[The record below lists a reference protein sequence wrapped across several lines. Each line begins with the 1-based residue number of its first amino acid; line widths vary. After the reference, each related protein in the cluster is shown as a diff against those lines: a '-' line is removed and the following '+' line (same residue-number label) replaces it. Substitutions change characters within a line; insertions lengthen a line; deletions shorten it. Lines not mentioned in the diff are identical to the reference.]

1 MFNYL
6 RSESFFITMVLAWVV
21 VAYFL
26 GPIGY
31 AFLPLTLLLLK
42 SRERYMDLILGFLI
56 VLVISDMH
64 KDVWRDNI
72 FRNAKNIYIVL
83 LSMFLLLERERFTPL
98 SKIFTIFLPF
108 FIYSI
113 FPLVFSSALVTGVQ
127 KTLSYALL
135 FLVVP
140 NYVLQ
145 NFREQGWTFFRNM
158 VFFMTLI
165 LIAGLILRAIDPP
178 KTFVMGRFHGI
189 FGNPNGMAI
198 YCFLVFVLA
207 GVLNSLNP
215 KLFNTRERVVIFGII
230 LYCLIVS
237 GSRASLAAVLIYLLF
252 NRFFAFSPFLGF
264 VVLLAVVGISEVVS
278 QNLAVIVMAL
288 GLEDFFRLRTLE
300 GGSGRYFAWEFAW
313 EKIQDFLVFG
323 GGFANDETIMRENY
337 EYLERMGHQGGVH
350 NSYLSMWFNVG
361 IVGLIIYFRSFL
373 LLFIKAS
380 KLAPMSLGAMFA
392 VLFSAN
398 YESWLVGSLNP
409 YTIVLLILMTVLS
422 EEEITGWRLLQEEQ
436 ESDEAQSEQ
445 RSASETIAGYP
456 GTGGMATI

>member
-1 MFNYL
+1 MLNYL
-6 RSESFFITMVLAWVV
+6 RSESLFIAMVLSWFM

-31 AFLPLTLLLLK
+31 AFLPLSLFLLK
-42 SRERYMDLILGFLI
+42 VRDRSMDLILGFII
-56 VLVISDMH
+56 VLVFSDIH

-72 FRNAKNIYIVL
+72 FRNAKNIYIIL
-83 LSMFLLLERERFTPL
+83 LAMFLLLERERFTPL

-108 FIYSI
+108 FIYSF
-113 FPLVFSSALVTGVQ
+113 FPLIFSSALATGVQ

-145 NFREQGWTFFRNM
+145 NYREQGWLFFKNM
-158 VFFMTLI
+158 VFFMTII
-165 LIAGLILRAIDPP
+165 LIAGIILRYVDPT

-198 YCFLVFVLA
+198 YCFLFFVLA
-207 GVLNSLNP
+207 SVVNSLNP
-215 KLFNTRERVVIFGII
+215 KLFTNTERFVVFGVI
-230 LYCLIVS
+230 LYCLVVS
-237 GSRASLAAVLIYLLF
+237 GSRASLAAGIIYLVF
-252 NRFFAFSPFLGF
+252 NRFFALSPFLGF
-264 VVLLAVVGISEVVS
+264 VVLLAFVGISEVIS

-323 GGFANDETIMRENY
+323 GGFANDETVMRQNY
-337 EYLERMGHQGGVH
+337 AYLERMGHQGGVH
-350 NSYLSMWFNVG
+350 NSYLSMWFNMG

-380 KLAPMSLGAMFA
+380 KVAPMSLGAMFA

-409 YTIVLLILMTVLS
+409 YTIVLLIVMTILS
-422 EEEITGWRLLQEEQ
+422 EEEIAGWAANEVGEGGEEAADAPEGGEWTGR
-436 ESDEAQSEQ
+436 
-445 RSASETIAGYP
+445 TINAGAI
-456 GTGGMATI
+456 G

>member
-1 MFNYL
+1 MLNYL
-6 RSESFFITMVLAWVV
+6 RSESVFIAMVMAWFL

-31 AFLPLTLLLLK
+31 AFLPLSLFLLK
-42 SRERYMDLILGFLI
+42 MRDRSMDLILGFII
-56 VLVISDMH
+56 VLVFSDIH

-72 FRNAKNIYIVL
+72 FRNAKNIYIIL
-83 LSMFLLLERERFTPL
+83 LSMFLLLERQRFTPP

-108 FIYSI
+108 FIYSF
-113 FPLVFSSALVTGVQ
+113 FPLIFSSALATGVQ

-145 NFREQGWTFFRNM
+145 NFREQGWVFFRNM
-158 VFFMTLI
+158 VFFMTII
-165 LIAGLILRAIDPP
+165 LIAGIILRYIDPT

-198 YCFLVFVLA
+198 YCFLFFVLA
-207 GVLNSLNP
+207 SVVNSLNP
-215 KLFNTRERVVIFGII
+215 KLFTNTERFVVFGVI

-237 GSRASLAAVLIYLLF
+237 GSRASLAAVMIYLIF
-252 NRFFAFSPFLGF
+252 NRFFALSPFLGF

-313 EKIQDFLVFG
+313 EKIQDFLIFG
-323 GGFANDETIMRENY
+323 GGFANDETVMRKNY
-337 EYLERMGHQGGVH
+337 DYLERMGHQGGVH
-350 NSYLSMWFNVG
+350 NSYLSMWFNMG

-380 KLAPMSLGAMFA
+380 KVAPMSLGAMFA

-409 YTIVLLILMTVLS
+409 YTIVLLMVMTVLS
-422 EEEITGWRLLQEEQ
+422 EEEIAGWRLYQPEAGLGGEE
-436 ESDEAQSEQ
+436 EDVTGNGLGHTS
-445 RSASETIAGYP
+445 IAVA
-456 GTGGMATI
+456 AT

>member
-1 MFNYL
+1 MLNYL
-6 RSESFFITMVLAWVV
+6 RSESLFIAMVLSWFM

-31 AFLPLTLLLLK
+31 AFLPLSLFLLK
-42 SRERYMDLILGFLI
+42 VRDRSMDLILGFLI
-56 VLVISDMH
+56 VLVFSDIH

-72 FRNAKNIYIVL
+72 FRGAKNIYIIL
-83 LSMFLLLERERFTPL
+83 LSLFLLLERHRFMPM
-98 SKIFTIFLPF
+98 SKIFPIFLPF
-108 FIYSI
+108 FVYSF
-113 FPLVFSSALVTGVQ
+113 FPLIFSSALVTSVQ

-145 NFREQGWTFFRNM
+145 NFREQGWVFFKNM

-165 LIAGLILRAIDPP
+165 LIAGLILRAVDPT
-178 KTFVMGRFHGI
+178 KVFVMGRFHGI

-198 YCFLVFVLA
+198 YCFLFFVLA

-215 KLFNTRERVVIFGII
+215 KLFTNTERIVVFGVIV
-230 LYCLIVS
+230 YCLIVS
-237 GSRASLAAVLIYLLF
+237 GSRASLAAVMIYLLF

-278 QNLAVIVMAL
+278 QNLATIVMAL

-323 GGFANDETIMRENY
+323 GGFANDETVMRKNY

-350 NSYLSMWFNVG
+350 NSYLSMWFNMG
-361 IVGLIIYFRSFL
+361 IVGLVIYFRSFL

-380 KLAPMSLGAMFA
+380 KVAPMSLGAMFA

-409 YTIVLLILMTVLS
+409 YTIVLLMVMTVLS
-422 EEEITGWRLLQEEQ
+422 EDEIAGWRARQLGEQQEEDRL
-436 ESDEAQSEQ
+436 EGE
-445 RSASETIAGYP
+445 IAGHDP
-456 GTGGMATI
+456 AFGPIAS

>member
-6 RSESFFITMVLAWVV
+6 RSESLFIAIVMLWVL

-26 GPIGY
+26 GPVGY

-42 SRERYMDLILGFLI
+42 SRDRYMDLILGFLI
-56 VLVISDMH
+56 VLVMSDIH

-72 FRNAKNIYIVL
+72 FTSAKNIYIVL
-83 LSMFLLLERERFTPL
+83 LAMFLLLERERFSPM

-113 FPLVFSSALVTGVQ
+113 FPLIFSSALSTGVQ
-127 KTLSYALL
+127 KTLSYGLL

-145 NFREQGWTFFRNM
+145 NYREQGWTFFRNM

-165 LIAGLILRAIDPP
+165 LIAGLVLRAIDPT
-178 KTFVMGRFHGI
+178 KVFVMGRFHGI

-198 YCFLVFVLA
+198 FCLLFFVLA

-215 KLFNTRERVVIFGII
+215 KLFNTRERIVIFGII
-230 LYCLIVS
+230 LYCLIAS

-278 QNLAVIVMAL
+278 QNLAVIVMGL

-313 EKIQDFLVFG
+313 EKIQDFLIFG
-323 GGFANDETIMRENY
+323 GGFANDETIMRQNY
-337 EYLERMGHQGGVH
+337 DYLERMGHQGGVH
-350 NSYLSMWFNVG
+350 NSYLSMWFNMG
-361 IVGLIIYFRSFL
+361 IVGVVIYFRSFL

-409 YTIVLLILMTVLS
+409 YTIVLLMIMTVLS
-422 EEEITGWRLLQEEQ
+422 EEEISGWQAQQNELPMED
-436 ESDEAQSEQ
+436 ESELDT
-445 RSASETIAGYP
+445 RD
-456 GTGGMATI
+456 GGLPVGGLVTN